1 MAENPINSPPMV
13 KKLSDEAK
21 VEVVIQQEPP
31 PYETLNLNNTNL
43 IPTQHEPS
51 QKQSENRACLTTTN
65 VDLDDIDNYQGWSIF
80 NICCCWCV
88 IGCVACYFTRQ
99 TDKFIKRGDRQG
111 ALNASRYARNFNR
124 IATIFGIIGL
134 IIYII
139 KMIYFPTRYY

>member
-1 MAENPINSPPMV
+1 MTEYPMDSPPV
-13 KKLSDEAK
+13 VNKLPDEAK

-31 PYETLNLNNTNL
+31 PYETLNLNNINL

-65 VDLDDIDNYQGWSIF
+65 VNLDNIDNYKCWSIF
-80 NICCCWCV
+80 NILCCWCV
-88 IGCVACYFTRQ
+88 IGCVACYFTGQ
-99 TDKFIKRGDRQG
+99 TDKFIKRGDRQA

-124 IATIFGIIGL
+124 IATIFGIIAL

-139 KMIYFPTRYY
+139 RIIYFATTDH